1 MILPFSIGLVSS
13 GMYTLYA
20 AHLEGS
26 GGERSKQHFL
36 NPALP

>member
-1 MILPFSIGLVSS
+1 MILPFSVGLVSS
-13 GMYTLYA
+13 G
-20 AHLEGS
+20 HLEGS